1 MVLFLSWEN
10 SQHFAMRSLISL
22 WSEVCETAAE
32 IPYWWRVTFQIWVVL
47 LIGRSKFSGCTTNQK
62 HYPDLNNQ
70 WRAPHTSF
78 RGETSRGV
86 ARCRLFSQTMLFHNL
101 NCLTK
106 NLDKFCGVY
115 FFTEDKLYI
124 IMELVEGAPLG
135 EHFNSLKE
143 KGTRFSEERIWHI
156 FIQVLCWKF
165 LVIIF
170 ILSVVHSLLFL

>member
-1 MVLFLSWEN
+1 MS
-10 SQHFAMRSLISL
+10 
-22 WSEVCETAAE
+22 
-32 IPYWWRVTFQIWVVL
+32 VV
-47 LIGRSKFSGCTTNQK
+47 FSD
-62 HYPDLNNQ
+62 Y
-70 WRAPHTSF
+70 
-78 RGETSRGV
+78 
-86 ARCRLFSQTMLFHNL
+86 FHDL

-170 ILSVVHSLLFL
+170 ILSVVHLLVFL